1 MKKPKINNPRAD
13 EPTGASVSGF
23 TASANEATGMMY
35 APPLTDSELDS
46 IRDLHGLQSTEFA
59 ATEFGEDET
68 GLDFDVPDE
77 VIGYQAGKER
87 SGCCECSRCR
97 DKSTDGGETD
107 DEHGYN
113 PGFAHEEFGEIFD
126 DELFL
131 SGFGGFPAASLPG
144 EGLGRLPYELPG
156 AADAEFARE
165 FPDEYNSALAQI
177 DPDVNYV
184 NSSDSSHASMKP
196 LSFVDFSNGESQK

>member
-1 MKKPKINNPRAD
+1 MKKSKINNPGAD

-68 GLDFDVPDE
+68 GLDFDVPDD

-97 DKSTDGGETD
+97 DKSTDGG
-107 DEHGYN
+107 
-113 PGFAHEEFGEIFD
+113 
-126 DELFL
+126 
-131 SGFGGFPAASLPG
+131 
-144 EGLGRLPYELPG
+144 
-156 AADAEFARE
+156 
-165 FPDEYNSALAQI
+165 
-177 DPDVNYV
+177 
-184 NSSDSSHASMKP
+184 
-196 LSFVDFSNGESQK
+196 